1 MKKLVL
7 FSSLA
12 LSLAFIPFS
21 NMTLAEKENLNAE
34 VIAQSTEEPQSP
46 SDFIDS
52 IELTE
57 EQKSEI
63 QIILDEY
70 RPEINSTFQ
79 ERQIALENLNN
90 IVKPNSSNNEIRIA
104 RMSFVHLNTK
114 LSALLFEELMA
125 VRDVLTME
133 QREQINQKLNEL
145 VSPNQPTP

>member
-12 LSLAFIPFS
+12 LSLAFISLS
-21 NMTLAEKENLNAE
+21 NITLAEKENSNAGF
-34 VIAQSTEEPQSP
+34 VAQSTETQSP
-46 SDFIDS
+46 SDFIDN

-90 IVKPNSSNNEIRIA
+90 TVKPDSSNDEIRIA
-104 RMSFVHLNTK
+104 RTSFIHLNTK